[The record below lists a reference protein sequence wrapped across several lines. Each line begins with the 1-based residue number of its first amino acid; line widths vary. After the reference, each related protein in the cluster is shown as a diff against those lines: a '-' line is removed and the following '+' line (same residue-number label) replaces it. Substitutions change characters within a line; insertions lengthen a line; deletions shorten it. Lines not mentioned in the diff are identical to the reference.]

1 MSIGATKLKIKK
13 EEERIMFNLS
23 LMYEG
28 KPGTRE
34 IITPGDTATGITKT
48 IRHPV
53 TGQFA
58 GKNAKCAVIQNKGS
72 GNAKFT
78 IEGTT
83 PTNAA
88 GTNIGFVLT
97 PYGSFTISDVDAIID
112 LLIVD
117 DVSGSAS
124 VIEVLCYF

>member
-1 MSIGATKLKIKK
+1 
-13 EEERIMFNLS
+13 MFNLV
-23 LMYEG
+23 LPYEG

-34 IITPGDTATGITKT
+34 IITPGDIATGITKA
-48 IRHPV
+48 IRHPT

-58 GKNAKCAVIQNKGS
+58 GKNAKCVVIQNKGP

-88 GTNIGFVLT
+88 GTNVGFVLT
-97 PYGSFTISDVDAIID
+97 PYGTFTISDVDAIVD
-112 LLIVD
+112 FLVVD

-124 VIEVLCYF
+124 IIEVLCYF